1 MSIRILTISNLC
13 RGGIYKTM
21 SELLAVEES
30 ALWCQI
36 LAHLL
41 MLLLLINIH
50 ESRGF
55 MFMRASFH

>member
-1 MSIRILTISNLC
+1 
-13 RGGIYKTM
+13 M

-41 MLLLLINIH
+41 MLLLLINIL